1 MKATTRT
8 RTPTGTFKAERTPGK
23 ALTREELARM
33 TSDILR
39 KLHARAAADRFYPR
53 ESDQALMA
61 IVRAFVQGV
70 TALNTVIKD
79 GELDALEQRIRALEE
94 QTHEKP

>member
-1 MKATTRT
+1 MKTTTRT
-8 RTPTGTFKAERTPGK
+8 RTATGTFKSERTPGQ

-33 TSDILR
+33 TSDILK
-39 KLHARAAADRFYPR
+39 KLHARAAGDRFYPR

-70 TALNTVIKD
+70 TALNGVLKD
-79 GELDALEQRIRALEE
+79 QEIDELNRRVKALEE
-94 QTHEKP
+94 QVHEKP